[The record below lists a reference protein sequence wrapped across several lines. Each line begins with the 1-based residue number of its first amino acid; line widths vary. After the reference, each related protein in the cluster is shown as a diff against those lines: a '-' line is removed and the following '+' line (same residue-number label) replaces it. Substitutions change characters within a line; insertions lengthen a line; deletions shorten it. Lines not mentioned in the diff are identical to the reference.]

1 MLSQTIS
8 SFLEGHKNQQVC
20 GAVMMLDLD
29 HFKDIN
35 DSWGHTV
42 GDQVI
47 KKIGR
52 AVTSLVIGENMLARM
67 SLTVSPKLLGMHRML
82 LRK

>member
-52 AVTSLVIGENMLARM
+52 AVTSLVTR
-67 SLTVSPKLLGMHRML
+67 
-82 LRK
+82 